1 MIESKNFLIDPDDL
15 SQQMKDAKFVTR
27 RQKLAEQQRLKE
39 AQEKNKRWVYLSLFV
54 GVSMGIGNYLN
65 GLHLSKAG
73 MMGAALTGPISLLIT
88 SSYRIR

>member
-1 MIESKNFLIDPDDL
+1 
-15 SQQMKDAKFVTR
+15 
-27 RQKLAEQQRLKE
+27 
-39 AQEKNKRWVYLSLFV
+39 
-54 GVSMGIGNYLN
+54 MGIGNYLN